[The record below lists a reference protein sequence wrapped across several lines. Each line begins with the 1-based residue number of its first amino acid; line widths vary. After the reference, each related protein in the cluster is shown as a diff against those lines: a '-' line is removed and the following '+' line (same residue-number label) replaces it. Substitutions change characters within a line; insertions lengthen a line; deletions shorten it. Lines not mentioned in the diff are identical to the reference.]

1 MNPASTS
8 VFLTPDRLSTLRQ
21 RVVQKIEPTYTA
33 CLAMK
38 READRQVERQTGV
51 PETWYVPG
59 YYRDAQGL

>member
-33 CLAMK
+33 YLAMK
-38 READRQVERQTGV
+38 READRQVERKPGV